1 MAIHRA
7 VITGGGVP
15 VRDPP
20 RGVFLTEPLRA
31 APHMATNSVRGT
43 RSLPAMYMRR
53 RNEAIG
59 TMSVN
64 NAMLGVIDAGIMKV
78 GAYYSVA
85 ARTRTNI
92 SACGVTVILRIIC
105 DL

>member
-31 APHMATNSVRGT
+31 APHMATKSVWGT
-43 RSLPAMYMRR
+43 RRSPAMYIQRR
-53 RNEAIG
+53 
-59 TMSVN
+59 TMQ
-64 NAMLGVIDAGIMKV
+64 LE
-78 GAYYSVA
+78 
-85 ARTRTNI
+85 R
-92 SACGVTVILRIIC
+92 
-105 DL
+105 